1 LEQFKD
7 VNKLITTPRP
17 RVAAKPFTKLVPNK
31 NNTKQLTKVV
41 ICPSIID
48 ELAL

>member
-1 LEQFKD
+1 MEQFNE
-7 VNKLITTPRP
+7 VNKLITTPIP
-17 RVAAKPFTKLVPNK
+17 SVAANPFTKLVPNK
-31 NNTKQLTKVV
+31 NKTKQLTKVV